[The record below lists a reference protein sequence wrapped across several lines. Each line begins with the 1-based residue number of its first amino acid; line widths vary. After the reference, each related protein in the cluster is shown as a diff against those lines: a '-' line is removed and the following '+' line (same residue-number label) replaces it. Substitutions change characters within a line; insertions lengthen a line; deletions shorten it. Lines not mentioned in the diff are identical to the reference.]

1 MDPSLTLMLVIILW
15 QKFLKVDLEILNQV
29 DQKHQ
34 ILQNFVDA
42 ISERLASVIRKL
54 WSYETKNLTILKN
67 YMKNY

>member
-15 QKFLKVDLEILNQV
+15 QKFFKVDLEILNQV

-34 ILQNFVDA
+34 IPQNFVDA

>member
-1 MDPSLTLMLVIILW
+1 MDPSLTLMLVIIPW

-34 ILQNFVDA
+34 IPQNFVDA